1 MKMFLFILLIG
12 SIYAIDWIALHKL
25 GPESMTHPTQQ
36 QPVLG
41 KYDLCNHIPE
51 ERFIQKKLCY
61 GYPSLMGAIVTA
73 TKQTKLAC
81 EVSSFMG
88 RVSKLY
94 DQGWVRLAEKKLVI
108 SK

>member
-81 EVSSFMG
+81 EVSSFIC
-88 RVSKLY
+88 RVGKWHEK
-94 DQGWVRLAEKKLVI
+94 GWVC
-108 SK
+108 

>member
-1 MKMFLFILLIG
+1 MLFILLIDLIG
-12 SIYAIDWIALHKL
+12 AIDWIALHKL
-25 GPESMTHPTQQ
+25 GPESIPMTS
-36 QPVLG
+36 QPNPNDGLGLGLG

-81 EVSSFMG
+81 EVSSF
-88 RVSKLY
+88 SLKLFGY
-94 DQGWVRLAEKKLVI
+94 DQFFIEIGFC
-108 SK
+108 

>member
-1 MKMFLFILLIG
+1 MKTLFILLIELIG
-12 SIYAIDWIALHKL
+12 AIDWIALHKL
-25 GPESMTHPTQQ
+25 GPESIPTR
-36 QPVLG
+36 PNPNENGLGLVG

-81 EVSSFMG
+81 EVSALSLKSG
-88 RVSKLY
+88 RSWLS
-94 DQGWVRLAEKKLVI
+94 DQNTW
-108 SK
+108 

>member
-25 GPESMTHPTQQ
+25 GPESMTSQLNPNENGLG
-36 QPVLG
+36 LG

-81 EVSSFMG
+81 EVSLF
-88 RVSKLY
+88 
-94 DQGWVRLAEKKLVI
+94 
-108 SK
+108 

>member
-1 MKMFLFILLIG
+1 MREKNREKKIMKMLFILLIDLIG
-12 SIYAIDWIALHKL
+12 AIDWIALHKL
-25 GPESMTHPTQQ
+25 GPESIPMTS
-36 QPVLG
+36 QPNPNEGLGLG

-81 EVSSFMG
+81 EVSSFSLKSG
-88 RVSKLY
+88 
-94 DQGWVRLAEKKLVI
+94 
-108 SK
+108 